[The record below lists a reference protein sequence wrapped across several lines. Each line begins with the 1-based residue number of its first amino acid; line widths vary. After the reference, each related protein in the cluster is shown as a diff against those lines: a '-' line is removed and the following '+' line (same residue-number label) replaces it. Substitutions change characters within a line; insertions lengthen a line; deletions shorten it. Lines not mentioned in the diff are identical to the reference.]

1 MSFLKWF
8 LGVQDTHPASHPGQQ
23 PAPPR
28 AGVGEHT
35 AQAGNAQAYPQV
47 GEHTAQTGNAQAY
60 PQVHEP
66 TPAEVIAEASIR
78 LGQFADTVPPRALF
92 PAFEMVETY
101 RKITDEAGSNTHRA
115 LPETTSYTLQTAL
128 STYLPNLF
136 TAYTRT
142 HSPTE
147 TQTTELVQAL
157 TEANREFSTALNLVR
172 AGHSMDLETHT
183 LFMRKRM
190 VA

>member
-1 MSFLKWF
+1 M
-8 LGVQDTHPASHPGQQ
+8 
-23 PAPPR
+23 
-28 AGVGEHT
+28 
-35 AQAGNAQAYPQV
+35 
-47 GEHTAQTGNAQAY
+47 GEHTAQTGNAQVY

-92 PAFEMVETY
+92 LAFEMVETY

>member
-1 MSFLKWF
+1 MRRGLTRTGRCRK
-8 LGVQDTHPASHPGQQ
+8 Q
-23 PAPPR
+23 P
-28 AGVGEHT
+28 H
-35 AQAGNAQAYPQV
+35 
-47 GEHTAQTGNAQAY
+47 
-60 PQVHEP
+60 
-66 TPAEVIAEASIR
+66 
-78 LGQFADTVPPRALF
+78 
-92 PAFEMVETY
+92 
-101 RKITDEAGSNTHRA
+101 
-115 LPETTSYTLQTAL
+115 
-128 STYLPNLF
+128 

>member
-8 LGVQDTHPASHPGQQ
+8 LGVQDTHPAPHPGQQ
-23 PAPPR
+23 PAPPG
-28 AGVGEHT
+28 AG
-35 AQAGNAQAYPQV
+35 V
-47 GEHTAQTGNAQAY
+47 GEHTAQTGNAQVY

-115 LPETTSYTLQTAL
+115 LPETT
-128 STYLPNLF
+128 
-136 TAYTRT
+136 
-142 HSPTE
+142 
-147 TQTTELVQAL
+147 
-157 TEANREFSTALNLVR
+157 
-172 AGHSMDLETHT
+172 
-183 LFMRKRM
+183 
-190 VA
+190 

>member
-1 MSFLKWF
+1 
-8 LGVQDTHPASHPGQQ
+8 
-23 PAPPR
+23 
-28 AGVGEHT
+28 
-35 AQAGNAQAYPQV
+35 
-47 GEHTAQTGNAQAY
+47 
-60 PQVHEP
+60 
-66 TPAEVIAEASIR
+66 
-78 LGQFADTVPPRALF
+78 
-92 PAFEMVETY
+92 
-101 RKITDEAGSNTHRA
+101 
-115 LPETTSYTLQTAL
+115 ETTSYTLQMAL

>member
-1 MSFLKWF
+1 MSLLKWF
-8 LGVQDTHPASHPGQQ
+8 LGVQDTHPAPQLGQQ
-23 PAPPR
+23 PAPPG

-35 AQAGNAQAYPQV
+35 AQA
-47 GEHTAQTGNAQAY
+47 GNAQAY

-78 LGQFADTVPPRALF
+78 LGQFADMVPPRALF

-147 TQTTELVQAL
+147 TQTAELVQAL